1 MTEKYS
7 LPSSR
12 KVLAGRKY
20 RNKQQN
26 HITGKK
32 GARFPI
38 THGSAAGKCQTGG
51 GVVNYRQ
58 TDEQLKIGRLAEEAK
73 FT

>member
-1 MTEKYS
+1 MPAKYS

-12 KVLAGRKY
+12 KVLAGQKY

-32 GARFPI
+32 EQDFRLH
-38 THGSAAGKCQTGG
+38 T
-51 GVVNYRQ
+51 VRQ
-58 TDEQLKIGRLAEEAK
+58 PENAK
-73 FT
+73 QAVGW